1 MVNTLRRSE
10 DDFSSALERR
20 ARLHRRAR
28 LAVLA
33 AVVGYFFLPYEVQA
47 VIPVWL
53 LFLAALGLEVE
64 FFVGGWLQARQGVE
78 PAPVDRGPQ
87 PRDLEEL
94 GAQYDE
100 YEPLSLFPTDWYSEP
115 AAAAPHRQWRYLA
128 EAAAGLA
135 IVAVILYFAVRPS
148 GWDAVSSANQAKA
161 ETVFSR
167 EASLIAGH
175 PAQITCDTS
184 GQQVGIVQDADGRA
198 EVGGRQAY
206 LTPSICDTLYQL
218 AFKDRVQSFAR
229 TARAIAVLGHEAQ
242 HLRGVRNEGLA
253 NCYGFQ
259 SGVGIGVNLGL
270 SESRARAMMREQLAT
285 NASDAASNPQYLV
298 PSGCRDGGPYDLSP
312 SAADFP

>member
-1 MVNTLRRSE
+1 MVNTLRRSQ
-10 DDFSSALERR
+10 DDFSSALDRR
-20 ARLHRRAR
+20 ARLHRLA
-28 LAVLA
+28 LVAVLA
-33 AVVGYFFLPYEVQA
+33 LVVGYFFLPYEVQA

-64 FFVGGWLQARQGVE
+64 FFVGGWRQARQGVVRE
-78 PAPVDRGPQ
+78 VPDRGPQ

-94 GAQYDE
+94 GAQPDE
-100 YEPLSLFPTDWYSEP
+100 FEPLSLFPTDWYRAPE
-115 AAAAPHRQWRYLA
+115 AAPHRQWRYVA

-161 ETVFSR
+161 EAALSR

-175 PAQITCDTS
+175 PAQVTCDDS
-184 GQQVGIVQDADGRA
+184 GQQVGYVLDADGVA

-206 LTPSICDTLYQL
+206 LIPEICNTLYQL
-218 AFKDRVQSFAR
+218 AFKHRVQSFAR
-229 TARAIAVLGHEAQ
+229 TARAIAVLGHESQ
-242 HLRGVRNEGLA
+242 HLKGVRNEGLA

-259 SGVGIGVNLGL
+259 SGVELGVNLGL

-285 NASDAASNPQYLV
+285 NASDAAGHPQYLV
-298 PSGCRDGGPYDLSP
+298 PSGCRDGGSEDLNP
-312 SAADFP
+312 AAPGFP

>member
-1 MVNTLRRSE
+1 MNTLRTPP
-10 DDFSSALERR
+10 DDFSSSLERR
-20 ARLHRRAR
+20 ARFHRRAR

-33 AVVGYFFLPYEVQA
+33 AVVGYFFLPYEVKA

-64 FFVGGWLQARQGVE
+64 FFVGGWLQGRRGVE
-78 PAPVDRGPQ
+78 RGPVDRGPQ

-94 GAQYDE
+94 GAQPDE
-100 YEPLSLFPTDWYSEP
+100 FEPLSLFPTDWYREP
-115 AAAAPHRQWRYLA
+115 EAAPHRQWRYVS

-135 IVAVILYFAVRPS
+135 IVAVVLFFAVRPS
-148 GWDAVSSANQAKA
+148 GWDAVSSADQARA

-175 PAQITCDTS
+175 EAEVTCDES
-184 GQQVGIVQDADGRA
+184 GQHVGIVQDADGSA
-198 EVGGRQAY
+198 EVGGRQAF
-206 LTPSICDTLYQL
+206 LTPAICDTLYQL

-253 NCYGFQ
+253 NCFGFQ
-259 SGVGIGVNLGL
+259 SGVQIGVNLGL
-270 SESRARAMMREQLAT
+270 SATQARAMMREQLAT
-285 NASDAASNPQYLV
+285 NPSDAAGNRQYLV
-298 PSGCRDGGPYDLSP
+298 PSGCRDDGPFDLSP
-312 SAADFP
+312 GVAAFP

>member
-100 YEPLSLFPTDWYSEP
+100 YEPLSLFPSEWYSEP
-115 AAAAPHRQWRYLA
+115 AAAAPHRQWRYIA
-128 EAAAGLA
+128 EAALGLA
-135 IVAVILYFAVRPS
+135 VVAVVLYFAVRPS

-161 ETVFSR
+161 EAVFSR

-175 PAQITCDTS
+175 EAEVTCDTS

-206 LTPSICDTLYQL
+206 LTPDICDTLYQL
-218 AFKDRVQSFAR
+218 AFKDRVQSFPR

-259 SGVGIGVNLGL
+259 SGVELGVNLGL

-285 NASDAASNPQYLV
+285 NASDSAGNAAYRV
-298 PSGCRDGGPYDLSP
+298 PSGCRNGGAEDLHP
-312 SAADFP
+312 AEPEFP

>member
-1 MVNTLRRSE
+1 MVNTLKRSP
-10 DDFSSALERR
+10 DDFSSGVDRR

-28 LAVLA
+28 LVVLA
-33 AVVGYFFLPYEVQA
+33 AVVGYFFLPYDVQA

-87 PRDLEEL
+87 PRDLAEL
-94 GAQYDE
+94 GPQYDE
-100 YEPLSLFPTDWYSEP
+100 YEPLSLFPSDWYQAP
-115 AAAAPHRQWRYLA
+115 PAAPHRQWRYVA
-128 EAAAGLA
+128 EAVLGLA
-135 IVAVILYFAVRPS
+135 VVAVVLYFAVRPS
-148 GWDAVSSANQAKA
+148 GWDAVSPANQAKTEA
-161 ETVFSR
+161 ALSR
-167 EASLIAGH
+167 EATLIAGH
-175 PAQITCDTS
+175 EADVTCDTS
-184 GQQVGIVQDADGRA
+184 GQHVGIVQDADGSA
-198 EVGGRQAY
+198 EVGGRQTF
-206 LTPSICDTLYQL
+206 LTPAICDTLYQL
-218 AFKDRVQSFAR
+218 ASKHRVQSFAR

-285 NASDAASNPQYLV
+285 NASDSGSNVQYRV
-298 PSGCRDGGPYDLSP
+298 PSGCRDGGAYDLSP
-312 SAADFP
+312 GAAAFP